1 MTKINT
7 SLLKT
12 GVLAVICYLR
22 ANREARFSELTSKL
36 GVPAKTIALRL
47 IELGGAG
54 LITRGARRDRAVLMV
69 LLSSSCRFS

>member
-47 IELGGAG
+47 IELGG
-54 LITRGARRDRAVLMV
+54 LITRSARQDSAVLMV